1 MQGVLPVV
9 GQTYSDCFCITVTS
23 FPTAVLFFRIVL
35 DVFCTYYSHN
45 DQGRQTGR
53 ANIGQEPYHFFLL
66 LILFMAFTALALSVC
81 LYSTSF
87 KETSKYVSTAF
98 SYQLAKKNA
107 NFRLMIL

>member
-1 MQGVLPVV
+1 MITCLEIKSRYTGASEPVE
-9 GQTYSDCFCITVTS
+9 
-23 FPTAVLFFRIVL
+23 P
-35 DVFCTYYSHN
+35 
-45 DQGRQTGR
+45 
-53 ANIGQEPYHFFLL
+53 IGQEPYHFFLL

-107 NFRLMIL
+107 NFRLDTMMQ